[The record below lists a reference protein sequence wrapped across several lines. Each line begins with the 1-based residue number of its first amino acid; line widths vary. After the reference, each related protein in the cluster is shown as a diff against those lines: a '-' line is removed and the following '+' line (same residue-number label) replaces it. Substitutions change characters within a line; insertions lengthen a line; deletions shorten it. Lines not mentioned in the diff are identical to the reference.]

1 MSDSLGFRA
10 NLERRSGPAI
20 YEPNVSAASG
30 RAARGSVVNRTHRVV
45 RHRAALMRERRN
57 YLRSL
62 MLPLAICS
70 ALLVLTIFAVW
81 SGLYQYQASDAV
93 GAVQADVA
101 ALASS
106 DMMDHMMVLLLW
118 FVPVSLTVLAIVW
131 FRRMRNGADYR
142 VTR

>member
-1 MSDSLGFRA
+1 MNDSL
-10 NLERRSGPAI
+10 ERQADFERGSSAGVLA
-20 YEPNVSAASG
+20 PNVLAGSVRG
-30 RAARGSVVNRTHRVV
+30 ARGSVVNRTHRVV
-45 RHRAALMRERRN
+45 RHRAALMQERRS

-93 GAVQADVA
+93 GAVQADVV

-142 VTR
+142 MTR